1 MVDIKSRRAK
11 RDAADERDIPPA
23 AAAAA
28 AFEVPGD
35 PDRRGFSEEELRQSI
50 ELMFFAYRDMTKG
63 PDEML
68 ATMGLGRAH
77 HRVIHFIGRNPGVTV
92 AALLTLLRITK
103 QSLARVLREVMERH
117 LVLQRQGTED
127 RRQRQL
133 FLTPRGAALEARL
146 SAVQQET
153 LARAFGGVPAAAI
166 DGWRDVL
173 WSMLDAED
181 RDRLRHARERRQR
194 HGAENRNE
202 TGSEPSPRRK

>member
-1 MVDIKSRRAK
+1 MVDIKSGKPRRRAAN
-11 RDAADERDIPPA
+11 DAADEPSA
-23 AAAAA
+23 QAE
-28 AFEVPGD
+28 AFEIPGD
-35 PDRRGFSEEELRQSI
+35 PDRKGFAEEELRQAI

-77 HRVIHFIGRNPGVTV
+77 HRVIHFIGRNPGITV

-103 QSLARVLREVMERH
+103 QSLARVLREVMERD

-133 FLTPRGAALEARL
+133 FLTPAGGVLEAQL
-146 SAVQQET
+146 SAVQQEN
-153 LARAFGGVPAAAI
+153 LARAFAGVEAAAL
-166 DGWRDVL
+166 DGWREVL

-181 RDRLRHARERRQR
+181 RDRLQNAHERRQR
-194 HGAENRNE
+194 HGEQHTAKPEK
-202 TGSEPSPRRK
+202 TARK